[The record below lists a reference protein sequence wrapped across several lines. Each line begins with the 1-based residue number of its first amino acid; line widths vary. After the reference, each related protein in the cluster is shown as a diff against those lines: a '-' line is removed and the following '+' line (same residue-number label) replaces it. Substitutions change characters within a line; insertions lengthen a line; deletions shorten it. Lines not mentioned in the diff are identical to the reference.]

1 MENHEGIVLFIREVE
16 TDFAVANEGDDDV
29 IDREDYVFTTA
40 DLDAAN
46 IFSET
51 IRLPL
56 TYTIICKK
64 DLYEVAEST
73 LRDVT
78 ANRDEL
84 NKKVEKSYTT
94 NRSNA

>member
-16 TDFAVANEGDDDV
+16 TDSAVANEGDDDV

-51 IRLPL
+51 IRTAFNL
-56 TYTIICKK
+56 YDYMQKK
-64 DLYEVAEST
+64 DLYEVELNQR

-78 ANRDEL
+78 A
-84 NKKVEKSYTT
+84 KSG
-94 NRSNA
+94 